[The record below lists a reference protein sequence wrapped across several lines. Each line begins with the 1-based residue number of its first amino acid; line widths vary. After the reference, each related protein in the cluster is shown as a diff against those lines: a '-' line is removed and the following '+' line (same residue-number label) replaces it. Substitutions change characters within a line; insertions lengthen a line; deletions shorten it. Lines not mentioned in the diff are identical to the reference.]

1 MPRLGAVTLAAL
13 VASLA
18 TAGDAAAFT
27 NVQEGQAVA
36 DAVLPRLDGGSD
48 HVLGGARVNVFVF
61 FRPGQDHS
69 LDILTRLAAMER
81 ELAAKPVRW
90 VAIVSDDYP
99 AEDARATVREAG
111 IRMPVLVDKGNVYYG
126 KLGVRLHPV
135 VGIADRSGVLA
146 AYEHFRKINMEE
158 RIRAHIRRLLGE
170 ITDAEV
176 KAVEEPARAEE
187 GGDALAAKRQVN
199 LARALLKV
207 SSWEKA
213 LEHARKASEKDPR
226 LATAHAVAGQA
237 LFAKQGC
244 AAALAEFEA
253 ALRLDPLEPAALAGR
268 KACAK

>member
-1 MPRLGAVTLAAL
+1 MPRFGAVTLAAL
-13 VASLA
+13 AAALA
-18 TAGDAAAFT
+18 AAGDAAAFT
-27 NVQEGQAVA
+27 NVEPGQPVA
-36 DAVLPRLDGGSD
+36 DAVLPRLDGGSE

-61 FRPGQDHS
+61 FRPGQEHS
-69 LDILTRLAAMER
+69 LSTLARLADMER
-81 ELAAKPVRW
+81 ELTGRPVRW

-99 AEDARATVREAG
+99 AEEVRAAAREAG
-111 IRMPVLVDKGNVYYG
+111 IRMPVLVDRGNAYYG

-146 AYEHFRKINMEE
+146 AYEHFRKINMQE

-187 GGDALAAKRQVN
+187 GGEALAAKRQLN

-213 LEHARKASEKDPR
+213 LEHARKASEKDPG
-226 LATAHAVAGQA
+226 LAAAHAVVGQA
-237 LFAKQGC
+237 LAAQRDC
-244 AAALAEFEA
+244 AAALVEFQA
-253 ALRLDPLEPAALAGR
+253 ALRLDPREPAALAGR
-268 KACAK
+268 KACAR

>member
-13 VASLA
+13 AASLA

-27 NVQEGQAVA
+27 NVQEGQAVP
-36 DAVLPRLDGGSD
+36 DAVLPRLDGGTA
-48 HVLGGARVNVFVF
+48 HVLGGARVNVVVF

-69 LDILTRLAAMER
+69 RSTLTRLAAMER
-81 ELAAKPVRW
+81 EFAARPVRW

-99 AEDARATVREAG
+99 EDDVRATVQEAG
-111 IRMPVLVDKGNVYYG
+111 IRMPVLVDKGNAYYG

-135 VGIADRSGVLA
+135 VGIADRTGLLA

-158 RIRAHIRRLLGE
+158 RIRAHVRRLLGE

-187 GGDALAAKRQVN
+187 GGDVVAARRQVN

-207 SSWEKA
+207 SNWEKA
-213 LEHARKASEKDPR
+213 LEHARKASEKDPG
-226 LATAHAVAGQA
+226 LAAAHAVAGQA
-237 LFAKQGC
+237 LAGQQGC
-244 AAALAEFEA
+244 AAALVEFEA
-253 ALRLDPLEPAALAGR
+253 ALRLDPREPAALAGR